1 MMKKLL
7 DKYNG
12 LSVQLRASVWF
23 LFCTA
28 MQKGVSVIMT
38 PIFTRIMT
46 KAQYGKYGVF
56 NSWFG
61 IISVLV
67 TLRLYYGVYSQ
78 GLVKFEDIRAKFSSA
93 LQGLS
98 LTLTGIWFAI
108 YLIGYRFWNGL
119 LNLSFPAMIAM
130 FITIWTT
137 AIFGFWAAN
146 ERVEFQYRK
155 LVIVTIIVSLAK
167 PLLGVLLVLNMEE
180 QALGRVWAVAIVEL
194 VVYFWMFVKQMREGR
209 CFFSKDIWKYALRFN
224 IPLIPHYL
232 SQTVLNSS
240 DRIMIEK
247 YVDSDSAGVYTLAY
261 SISTLML
268 LFVEALHQ
276 TLSPWVYKKIKTKD
290 FSQINGVIY
299 ICMMLIAGVNLML
312 IIVAP
317 EVLRI
322 FAEPEYYEAIWIIAP
337 IALSTFYVFL
347 YNVFSYFEFYH
358 EKTKVIAAST
368 AVAAILNVVL
378 NYIFIRRYGYYA
390 AAYTT
395 LFCYAVY
402 ALLHYFVMR
411 RICKQSYPE
420 EKIFSPAIILAIAGA
435 FMVIGFLLMRLYS
448 FIVLRYVIV
457 LIAMIICV
465 IFRNKLIGF
474 IKMLRSK

>member
-1 MMKKLL
+1 MIKRLIE
-7 DKYNG
+7 KYNG
-12 LSVQLRASVWF
+12 FSVQLRASIWF

-28 MQKGVSVIMT
+28 MQKGVSVVMT

-46 KAQYGKYGVF
+46 QEQYGKYGVY

-78 GLVKFEDIRAKFSSA
+78 GLVKFEQIWDKFSSA

-98 LTLTGIWFAI
+98 LTLSCIWFVV
-108 YLIGYRFWNGL
+108 YLTAFRFWNQL
-119 LNLSFPAMIAM
+119 FHLSFSAMVAM

-137 AIFGFWAAN
+137 AVFGFWAAN

-155 LVIVTIIVSLAK
+155 LVIVTIIVSISK
-167 PLLGVLLVLNMEE
+167 PVLGVVLVLNLEE
-180 QALGRVWAVAIVEL
+180 QALGRIWAVAIVEL
-194 VVYFWMFVKQMREGR
+194 AVYFWMYAKQMKKGK
-209 CFFSKDIWKYALRFN
+209 CFFDKDIWKYALRFN

-247 YVDSDSAGVYTLAY
+247 YVNSDAAGIYTLAY

-268 LFVEALHQ
+268 LFTEALHQ
-276 TLSPWVYKKIKTKD
+276 TLSPWVYKKIKIKE
-290 FSQINGVIY
+290 FSQMNGVIY
-299 ICMMLIAGVNLML
+299 ICMLLIASVNLML

-322 FAEPEYYEAIWIIAP
+322 FAREEYYEAVWIISP
-337 IALSTFYVFL
+337 IAMSTFFVFL
-347 YNVFSYFEFYH
+347 YNIFSYFEFYH
-358 EKTKVIAAST
+358 EKTRIIAAST
-368 AVAAILNVVL
+368 AVSATLNVVL
-378 NYIFIRRYGYYA
+378 NYIFIQKYGYYA

-402 ALLHYFVMR
+402 ALLHYVVMK
-411 RICKQSYPE
+411 RICKQHYPE
-420 EKIFSPAIILAIAGA
+420 EKLFNPIVIFSITGIFIIC
-435 FMVIGFLLMRLYS
+435 GFLLLFLYD
-448 FIVLRYVIV
+448 FIWIRYAVV
-457 LIAMIICV
+457 AAVMLLCWV
-465 IFRNKLIGF
+465 YRNKLIGF
-474 IKMLRSK
+474 VKMLRSR

>member
-1 MMKKLL
+1 MIRRLL

-12 LSVQLRASVWF
+12 LSLQIRASIWF

-38 PIFTRIMT
+38 PVFTRIMT

-78 GLVKFEDIRAKFSSA
+78 GLVKFEEIRDKFSSA
-93 LQGLS
+93 LQGLA
-98 LTLTGIWFAI
+98 LTLTGIWLI
-108 YLIGYRFWNGL
+108 VYLGAYRFWDNL
-119 LNLSFPAMIAM
+119 LKLSFPAMIAM

-146 ERVEFQYRK
+146 ERVEFKYRK
-155 LVIVTIIVSLAK
+155 LVIVTIIVSIAK
-167 PLLGVLLVLNMEE
+167 PVLGVFLVLSMEE
-180 QALGRVWAVAIVEL
+180 QALGRIWAVAIVEL
-194 VVYFWMFVKQMREGR
+194 IVYFWMFIKQMHDGR
-209 CFFSKDIWKYALRFN
+209 CFFAKDIWKYALRFN

-247 YVDSDSAGVYTLAY
+247 YVDADSAGIYTLAY

-268 LFVEALHQ
+268 LFTEALHQ
-276 TLSPWVYKKIKTKD
+276 TLSPWVYNKIKTKN

-299 ICMMLIAGVNLML
+299 ICMLLIAGVNLML

-322 FAEPEYYEAIWIIAP
+322 FAEPEYYEAVWIISP
-337 IALSTFYVFL
+337 IALSTYFVFL

-368 AVAAILNVVL
+368 AIAAILNVVL
-378 NYIFIRRYGYYA
+378 NYIFIQKYGYYA

-402 ALLHYFVMR
+402 ALLHFIVMQY
-411 RICKQSYPE
+411 ICRKSYPND
-420 EKIFSPAIILAIAGA
+420 KIFSPTIILAIT
-435 FMVIGFLLMRLYS
+435 FIFLSIGFMLLKLYD
-448 FIVLRYVIV
+448 FTWIRYIVV
-457 LIAMIICV
+457 LLVMVMCMIY
-465 IFRNKLIGF
+465 RKKLLGF